1 MKVSKVYGRDS
12 RSSHP
17 PSPTPPHVS
26 LPNFGDPTIVG
37 FQGAGAA
44 LQKVLPSLLGVAR
57 RGGACPGARSPAQSP
72 ARWWPPVASLP
83 FGLPLM
89 PGARS
94 RFRGHPPHR
103 ISRPRLH
110 LHPSRSDRDEVSA
123 RDRPPAPPLPHPA
136 DESPSDKLLSDA
148 NTSPVIQQPRG
159 LRRRWWV
166 SLQGPPFQAFP
177 RPLRVPPSNSIYGRP
192 RWEEVEGSWKT
203 AIEGRK
209 FSGRGPF
216 K

>member
-1 MKVSKVYGRDS
+1 MSVSRVLEPRCKRPYRDCSGWPRGRTPGCPE
-12 RSSHP
+12 SSP
-17 PSPTPPHVS
+17 ESSPV
-26 LPNFGDPTIVG
+26 
-37 FQGAGAA
+37 
-44 LQKVLPSLLGVAR
+44 
-57 RGGACPGARSPAQSP
+57 
-72 ARWWPPVASLP
+72 VASLP

-89 PGARS
+89 PGGARS
-94 RFRGHPPHR
+94 WFRGHPPHR

-110 LHPSRSDRDEVSA
+110 LHPSGSDRDEVSA

-177 RPLRVPPSNSIYGRP
+177 RPPRVPHSNSIYGRP
-192 RWEEVEGSWKT
+192 RWEEVEGSWKAAT
-203 AIEGRK
+203 EGRK